1 MFSFHIINWQYGLW
15 QLPNERVVKVRFIYT
30 HRHAHT
36 HAHPFVHTYVFVHNG
51 SEILIYLVDIV
62 VHTQLISLLP

>member
-1 MFSFHIINWQYGLW
+1 MGCGSCLMKGSLKY
-15 QLPNERVVKVRFIYT
+15 VSYT
-30 HRHAHT
+30 HTDMLTHMHT
-36 HAHPFVHTYVFVHNG
+36 HLCTLTVFVHNG